1 MNLVKRCPRCRGK
14 RPLTEMVCGGA
25 FQDRNCKWNLFEV
38 LPTPETLEQ
47 EPQWS
52 EATSVQTAA
61 PASGGLCRNGHPL
74 EPGDFLCMVCGEA
87 TISTSTPSEPAS
99 TEGTVRTV
107 NGWQLISPMDV
118 VSGESD
124 LYLATCDHSDRQRGV
139 FKHYRRGIEPE
150 ASLYPALRKLDP
162 DHGLRLLDSG
172 RFESRAYEVWEYIP
186 LGTLG
191 AITAAEKANPEF
203 VRQVVHELGS
213 ALQGLAD
220 VQILHRD
227 LKPANVLVRTRE
239 PLDLVLADF
248 STAAVSEFDLQLTTS
263 RQTTRYAAPET
274 IVGTNCAASDWWSL
288 GVMIL
293 EMLTQGRGF
302 QGVHERAFLLN
313 LITRGLRVPSDLPEE
328 WQELLKGLLTRDPSR
343 RWSWAQVRRWLN
355 GERGI
360 HTEYEHEETTAGG
373 LGHSLRLG
381 TRSWSTPESFALA
394 AAESESWPQA
404 NSLLLTGR
412 LATWL
417 EERKNDCD
425 RKRAVELRTITS
437 SPRIPEDARLPLALL
452 VLNENLPLCLNGEL
466 ITPTWILSHPEVA
479 LAWLASD
486 VPKRLKRLNRELWL
500 VQLSERADRIRTRIR
515 ESQIECDEAQLSA
528 ALLATSESMLDL
540 RWQDR
545 RRHFP
550 EALHP
555 LLAATAERRAPS
567 EEDLIL
573 LISAQINQFRPA
585 SDVLAE
591 ARKEAAQAGLEFSP
605 QQTIPWFELGRRQ
618 ILDALNTRL
627 AHFVR
632 CGREVPDRWAD
643 DFRQSRRIGL
653 SRALVLLGIDK
664 SEWRQP
670 PRQDYVR
677 NVLDFFYRRLLSG
690 LQRGALGRMT
700 IGKSSARLD
709 LTELAGSRRTA
720 ESLLDGI
727 ILRSGQTFPLDP
739 EPLLAEPERERR
751 LRRLNQNAHAY
762 SKETGIKALYVGFP
776 FVVLRDARAGETA
789 KPRIAPVLLWPV
801 RLEMSQSG
809 QGVPSLGFDRDRAEV
824 RINPTLESMLGPTAQ
839 IWLETL
845 EEICARDHV
854 DMVSIVDALAQL
866 ASETHRGTATA
877 RVVPLPPQTVR
888 VMRNGIKLYSSAV
901 LFLCDFSGQT
911 IAEDLKHL
919 SSRPIQGT
927 ALEVAIRAGTNPVAD
942 VFEEAPRE
950 VDRYFTSAADPSQQS
965 AVFRSRRGQGLV
977 VQGPPGT
984 GKSQTIVNIV
994 CDAIGRGERVL
1005 IVCQK
1010 LAALNVVRKRLDTE
1024 GLANRLFVLNDPVAD
1039 RKPALLEL
1047 RSQLESSRRD
1057 KSHHRRLLR
1066 EREGLALQIESL
1078 ERDLNEAHQALERDS
1093 PNHPCR
1099 PPYREIVDEL
1109 IGLESTGIPPECPE
1123 IRAQFSKLDKPA
1135 VEQLV
1140 GEIRP
1145 IASLWL
1151 ESQFEG
1157 SALACLADFYTDDAV
1172 CAQFSAGLDNL
1183 IASESRRIELIRA
1196 ETEFFDLTEPA
1207 PLKEWLAQ
1215 HESYVRTLPDEVAS
1229 SLTRWHE
1236 LLRPLASDQT
1246 SAIGGLIPWLE
1257 QSLERLEAL
1266 DRWTLDTRLF
1276 EKMATWGTGPLRELV
1291 KAAGELAVEP
1301 KSLLKRWS
1309 PQRWTK
1315 RRQLH
1320 AWIRSAGA
1328 EPQSIDLPTLQAAT
1342 ELELSFRD
1350 EKAALKQWKAALGE
1364 QMTPTPETLPAIRAE
1379 IWRLVELL
1387 KPALETARRINLC
1400 PLPEAI
1406 TKLYQGD
1413 TEINRHRILNT
1424 CNSTLRLHSAIT
1436 ESDSILS
1443 ASARWFDARWVEGV
1457 RQAFKLKQTTTDELH
1472 RLRSSANTIP
1482 AYQEF
1487 RRRSTTLNPAALAL
1501 LSVLRTKESSWRG
1514 LEGHRLPNEL
1524 SRTILR
1530 EALLEWKGSTEAES
1544 PALLMSL
1551 KEHAEKVKLLAAADE
1566 KMREA
1571 NRKVLAQCPPDAK
1584 IAERGEWDG
1593 AVMLTGPRARRLRE
1607 VVEHCEPLG
1616 LFALRPV
1623 WMMNPEM
1630 ASRLFTLQPGMF
1642 DLLVFDEASQ
1652 LPVECALPAL
1662 YRARRFVVSGDE
1674 KQMPPAR
1681 FFSAQFESDEDAES
1695 ETLMCADDEGLG
1707 DEEREQI
1714 RQAAERRELKDCPDL
1729 LSLAQNILPTAT
1741 LEIHY
1746 RSRYRELINF
1756 SNSAFYSGRLS
1767 VPARHP
1773 EHVIRQ
1779 KRPLEVDR
1787 VDGCYTNQTNPDEA
1801 SRVVARLRR
1810 IWLETD
1816 GGRPSVGVVT
1826 FNLKQAELIQDA
1838 LIAEAKKDVMFALA
1852 WETEQNRSQG
1862 GEDMGFFVKNLENV
1876 QGDERDVIIFST
1888 TFGRDSAGVFR
1899 RNFGVLGQHGGER
1912 RLNVAITRARLK
1924 TIVVTS
1930 MPLNEISSWTTS
1942 QLRRPPSIPRDF
1954 LQGWLAYAERVD
1966 TGQFQNSQNLL
1977 CGLSSGSQSSFRG
1990 RGSKAASIFKDEVA
2004 EFLRG
2009 LGHAPIQADGDAFG
2023 VDFALVEP
2031 KNGLFGLAVECG
2043 APCHEVL
2050 ATARA
2055 REIWR
2060 PSVLNTSIPVIH
2072 RVDLREWYH
2081 NKATEKR
2088 RLSQAVLLAL
2098 GN

>member
-1 MNLVKRCPRCRGK
+1 
-14 RPLTEMVCGGA
+14 
-25 FQDRNCKWNLFEV
+25 
-38 LPTPETLEQ
+38 
-47 EPQWS
+47 
-52 EATSVQTAA
+52 
-61 PASGGLCRNGHPL
+61 
-74 EPGDFLCMVCGEA
+74 
-87 TISTSTPSEPAS
+87 
-99 TEGTVRTV
+99 
-107 NGWQLISPMDV
+107 MDV

-124 LYLATCDHSDRQRGV
+124 LYLTTCDQSDGQQGV
-139 FKHYRRGIEPE
+139 FKHYRRGIEPD
-150 ASLYPALRKLDP
+150 ASLYPALRQLDP

-172 RFESRAYEVWEYIP
+172 RFESRAFEVWEYIP

-191 AITAAEKANPEF
+191 AFTAAEKANPEF
-203 VRQVVHELGS
+203 VRQVVQELGR

-220 VQILHRD
+220 IQIIHRD

-248 STAAVSEFDLQLTTS
+248 STAAASEFDLQLTTS

-343 RWSWAQVRRWLN
+343 RWSWAQVRRWLD

-360 HTEYEHEETTAGG
+360 HTDYEHEEKTVGD

-381 TRSWSTPESFALA
+381 ARSWSTPESLALA
-394 AAESESWPQA
+394 AAESEGWHQA
-404 NSLLLTGR
+404 NNLLLTGR

-417 EERKNDCD
+417 EERKNDRD
-425 RKRAVELRTITS
+425 RKRAAELRTIAS
-437 SPRIPEDARLPLALL
+437 SPKIPDDARLPLALL
-452 VLNENLPLCLNGEL
+452 VLNENLPLCLDGEL
-466 ITPTWILSHPEVA
+466 ITPAWILSHPEIA

-486 VPKRLKRLNRELWL
+486 VPKRLKSLNRELWL
-500 VQLSERADRIRTRIR
+500 VQLRERADRVRARIR
-515 ESQIECDEAQLSA
+515 ESQIKCDEAQLSV
-528 ALLATSESMLDL
+528 ALLATSEAMLDL
-540 RWQDR
+540 RWQER
-545 RRHFP
+545 RRIFP

-585 SDVLAE
+585 ADVLAE
-591 ARKEAAQAGLEFSP
+591 AGKEAAQADVEFLP
-605 QQTIPWFELGRRQ
+605 EQATPWFELGRRQ
-618 ILDALNTRL
+618 ILDALSTRL

-632 CGREVPDRWAD
+632 CGRVIPDRWAD
-643 DFRQSRRIGL
+643 DFRQSRRISL
-653 SRALVLLGIDK
+653 SRALVLIGIEK
-664 SEWRQP
+664 SEWHEP

-700 IGKSSARLD
+700 IGKTSARLD

-739 EPLLAEPERERR
+739 DPLRAEPERERR
-751 LRRLNQNAHAY
+751 LRRLNQNANAY

-776 FVVLRDARAGETA
+776 FVVLRDGKAGKSA
-789 KPRIAPVLLWPV
+789 KPWIAPLLLWPV
-801 RLEMSQSG
+801 RLEMSQRG
-809 QGVPSLGFDRDRAEV
+809 QGVPCLGFDRDRAEV
-824 RINPTLESMLGPTAQ
+824 RINPTLEGMLGPAAPNW
-839 IWLETL
+839 IETL
-845 EEICARDHV
+845 EDLCTREHL
-854 DMVSIVDALAQL
+854 DMASIVDMLAPL
-866 ASETHRGTATA
+866 ASETHRGTAAA
-877 RVVPLPPQTVR
+877 RVVPLPPQTAR
-888 VMRNGIKLYSSAV
+888 AIRNDIKLYSSAV

-927 ALEVAIRAGTNPVAD
+927 ALEVAIRAGTRPVES
-942 VFEEAPRE
+942 VFEEPPRE
-950 VDRYFTSAADPSQQS
+950 VDRFFTSAADPSQQS
-965 AVFRSRRGQGLV
+965 AVFRSRSGQGLV

-1024 GLANRLFVLNDPVAD
+1024 GLANRLFVLNDPVSD

-1047 RSQLESSRRD
+1047 RSQLESSRRN
-1057 KSHHRRLLR
+1057 KLHHRQLLR
-1066 EREGLALQIESL
+1066 EREGLAFQIESL

-1093 PNHPCR
+1093 RNHPGR
-1099 PPYREIVDEL
+1099 PLYREIVDEL

-1123 IRAQFSKLDKPA
+1123 IREQFRTLDKPA

-1140 GEIRP
+1140 TEIRP

-1172 CAQFSAGLDNL
+1172 CAQFSAGLHKL
-1183 IASESRRIELIRA
+1183 VASESRRHELIRPG
-1196 ETEFFDLTEPA
+1196 TRFFDLHEPA
-1207 PLKEWLAQ
+1207 PLKQWLDQ
-1215 HESYVRTLPDEVAS
+1215 HESYVRTLPSEVGS

-1236 LLRPLASDQT
+1236 LLRPLAPDQA
-1246 SAIGGLIPWLE
+1246 SAIEGLIPWLE
-1257 QSLERLEAL
+1257 QSLERLKVM
-1266 DRWTLDTRLF
+1266 DRWTLDAKLF
-1276 EKMATWGTGPLRELV
+1276 EKMATWGTGPLRGLA
-1291 KAAGELAVEP
+1291 KAAGELTVAP
-1301 KSLLKRWS
+1301 RSLLLSWS
-1309 PQRWTK
+1309 PLRWIK
-1315 RRQLH
+1315 RRQIH

-1328 EPQSIDLPTLQAAT
+1328 EPKSIDLPTLQAAI

-1350 EKAALKQWKAALGE
+1350 EKAALKQWKATLGE
-1364 QMTPTPETLPAIRAE
+1364 EVKPTQETLPDIRTAV
-1379 IWRLVELL
+1379 WRLIELL
-1387 KPALETARRINLC
+1387 KPALEAAQRINRC
-1400 PLPEAI
+1400 PLPEVVD
-1406 TKLYQGD
+1406 KLYMVDSAIDRLQ
-1413 TEINRHRILNT
+1413 ILND
-1424 CNSTLRLHSAIT
+1424 CSSTLRLHSAIA
-1436 ESDSILS
+1436 ESDSNLT
-1443 ASARWFDARWVEGV
+1443 ASSRWFDARWVEGL
-1457 RQAFKLKQTTTDELH
+1457 RQAFKLKQNTTDELH
-1472 RLRSSANTIP
+1472 RLCSSTNTLA
-1482 AYQEF
+1482 AYQAF
-1487 RRRSTTLNPAALAL
+1487 RRRSPTLHPAALAL
-1501 LSVLRTKESSWRG
+1501 LSVLRTKESSWRI
-1514 LEGHRLPNEL
+1514 LEDGELPNEL

-1530 EALLEWKGSTEAES
+1530 EALLEWKGATEAES
-1544 PALLMSL
+1544 PSLLMSV

-1566 KMREA
+1566 KMRAA
-1571 NRKVLAQCPPDAK
+1571 NRKVLAQCVPDAK
-1584 IAERGEWDG
+1584 IADRGEWDG

-1662 YRARRFVVSGDE
+1662 YRAKRFVVSGDE

-1695 ETLMCADDEGLG
+1695 ETLLGTDDEGLN
-1707 DEEREQI
+1707 DEERQQL

-1729 LSLAQNILPTAT
+1729 LTLAQNILPTAT

-1756 SNSAFYSGRLS
+1756 SNAAFYGERLS

-1787 VDGCYTNQTNPDEA
+1787 VDGCYTDQTNPDEA
-1801 SRVVARLRR
+1801 SRVVTRLRK
-1810 IWLETD
+1810 IWLETE
-1816 GGRPSVGVVT
+1816 GERPSVGVVT

-1838 LIAEAKKDVMFALA
+1838 VLAEAKKDALFALA
-1852 WETEQNRSQG
+1852 WEAEQDRSQD

-1888 TFGRDSAGVFR
+1888 TFGRDSAGIFR

-1942 QLRRPPSIPRDF
+1942 QLRRPPSLPRDF

-1977 CGLSSGSQSSFRG
+1977 RGLMAGSRSSFGG
-1990 RGSKAASIFKDEVA
+1990 RESKAVSVFKDEVA
-2004 EFLRG
+2004 GFLRE
-2009 LGHAPIQADGDAFG
+2009 LGHAPVPADGDAFG
-2023 VDFALVEP
+2023 VDFALIEP
-2031 KNGLFGLAVECG
+2031 RNGLFGLAVECG

-2088 RLSQAVLLAL
+2088 RLTQVVLLAL
-2098 GN
+2098 GS